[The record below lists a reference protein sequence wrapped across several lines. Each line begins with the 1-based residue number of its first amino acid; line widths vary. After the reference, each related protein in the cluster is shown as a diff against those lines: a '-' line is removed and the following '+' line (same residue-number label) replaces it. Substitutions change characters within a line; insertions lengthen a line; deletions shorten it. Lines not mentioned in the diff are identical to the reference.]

1 MNGAVVRR
9 TQESLGRVIRKP
21 PLTDRLLSKPPFR
34 YLHDVIGEVI
44 RVTGFMNGLYTDF
57 EMKSDNVKDKDAKIS
72 FLQKAIDVVIMVTGE
87 PLSVKPARIVAG
99 HEPERTNE
107 FLQAIGKCC
116 LNKLSSDDAVKR
128 VLAGDKADI
137 KGKPPSTSK
146 SQDKENRES
155 RAEEQ
160 KSHKDKEG
168 RGDNEIKDRST
179 SRDRKPREE
188 LKEEEKKQKEKERDK
203 HKDNEDRH
211 KDLEADNFREDEKHE
226 RERSKNRTS
235 KHGRE
240 TEKSRDKEKGDVE
253 REKDLDRDKGQEKE
267 RKNEGGKEKEK
278 LKERDKEKGRDKDRE
293 KDRDRGKE
301 RERDR
306 RRERGK
312 DGERLKERGTD
323 KAEKKSTGS
332 EDTLAKKTERSSKD
346 TKTEPDKESGSPARI
361 PRQSSTKGPRQRV
374 KPGAEGR
381 KEASKTATSALVEK
395 AASILKE
402 KAESVT
408 TMQEPGVLETNSPAD
423 NVSDEKAASILHAK
437 AEPRPAI
444 KHQGES
450 ASDAEGEAGN
460 RASEKPMV
468 SENGEVSNDL
478 PPHVTQRR
486 PPRPNSARPA
496 PPRIKRQESAE
507 VLLPERNGSG
517 KAVSNVIID
526 KQNSDDEDDQFVVEA
541 APQLPE
547 MPEMETEP
555 IVELDGDEKHGG
567 LVKRI
572 LETKRDYETSQQS
585 KSTEKE
591 KPLLSEAAR
600 RKEKDLVSKEIEK
613 FRASIQTLCRSAL
626 PLGKIMDYIQED
638 MDSMKNEL
646 QMWQHENKQHAE
658 ALQKEQSIT
667 DSAVEP
673 LKADL
678 AELEQLIKDQQ
689 DKICTVKANVLK
701 KEEKIRKMVLNIN
714 LSTRR

>member
-1 MNGAVVRR
+1 
-9 TQESLGRVIRKP
+9 
-21 PLTDRLLSKPPFR
+21 
-34 YLHDVIGEVI
+34 
-44 RVTGFMNGLYTDF
+44 MNGLYTDF

-128 VLAGDKADI
+128 VLAGEKADI

-235 KHGRE
+235 KQGRE

-253 REKDLDRDKGQEKE
+253 REKDLEHDKGQEKE

-374 KPGAEGR
+374 KPGAEG
-381 KEASKTATSALVEK
+381 
-395 AASILKE
+395 
-402 KAESVT
+402 
-408 TMQEPGVLETNSPAD
+408 VLETNSPAD

-526 KQNSDDEDDQFVVEA
+526 KKNSDDEDDQFVVEA

-714 LSTRR
+714 LSMRR

>member
-1 MNGAVVRR
+1 
-9 TQESLGRVIRKP
+9 
-21 PLTDRLLSKPPFR
+21 
-34 YLHDVIGEVI
+34 
-44 RVTGFMNGLYTDF
+44 
-57 EMKSDNVKDKDAKIS
+57 
-72 FLQKAIDVVIMVTGE
+72 MVTGE

-116 LNKLSSDDAVKR
+116 LNKLSSDDAVKK
-128 VLAGDKADI
+128 VLAGEKADM

-211 KDLEADNFREDEKHE
+211 KDLEADNFREGEKHE
-226 RERSKNRTS
+226 REKSKNRTS
-235 KHGRE
+235 KQGRE

-253 REKDLDRDKGQEKE
+253 QEKDLEHDKGREKE

-312 DGERLKERGTD
+312 DGEHLKERGTD
-323 KAEKKSTGS
+323 KKSTGS

-374 KPGAEGR
+374 KPGAEG
-381 KEASKTATSALVEK
+381 
-395 AASILKE
+395 
-402 KAESVT
+402 
-408 TMQEPGVLETNSPAD
+408 VLETNSPAD

-460 RASEKPMV
+460 RASEKTMV
-468 SENGEVSNDL
+468 SENGDVSNDL

-517 KAVSNVIID
+517 KPVSNVIID

-673 LKADL
+673 LKAEL

-689 DKICTVKANVLK
+689 DKICTVKANILK

>member
-21 PLTDRLLSKPPFR
+21 PLTERLLSKPPFR

-44 RVTGFMNGLYTDF
+44 RMTGFMNGLYTDF

-116 LNKLSSDDAVKR
+116 LSKLSSDDAVKR
-128 VLAGDKADI
+128 VLAGEKADI

-203 HKDNEDRH
+203 HKDKEDRH
-211 KDLEADNFREDEKHE
+211 KDLEADNFREGEKHE
-226 RERSKNRTS
+226 REKSKNRTS
-235 KHGRE
+235 KQGRE
-240 TEKSRDKEKGDVE
+240 TEKSRDKEKREME
-253 REKDLDRDKGQEKE
+253 REKELQHDKGREKE
-267 RKNEGGKEKEK
+267 RKHEGGKEKEK

-293 KDRDRGKE
+293 KDKDRGKE

-312 DGERLKERGTD
+312 DGERLKEQGTD

-332 EDTLAKKTERSSKD
+332 EDTLPKKTERSSKD
-346 TKTEPDKESGSPARI
+346 TKTEPDKESGSPTRI

-374 KPGAEGR
+374 KPGPE
-381 KEASKTATSALVEK
+381 
-395 AASILKE
+395 
-402 KAESVT
+402 
-408 TMQEPGVLETNSPAD
+408 GVLETNSPAD
-423 NVSDEKAASILHAK
+423 GISDEKAATILHAK

-444 KHQGES
+444 KHQ
-450 ASDAEGEAGN
+450 EGEAGN

-496 PPRIKRQESAE
+496 PPRIKRQESTE

-517 KAVSNVIID
+517 KAISNVIID

-585 KSTEKE
+585 KSAEKE

-613 FRASIQTLCRSAL
+613 FRVSIQTLCRSAL

-673 LKADL
+673 LKAEL

-689 DKICTVKANVLK
+689 DKICTVKANILK

>member
-128 VLAGDKADI
+128 VLAGEKADI

-235 KHGRE
+235 KQGRE

-253 REKDLDRDKGQEKE
+253 REKDLEHDKGQEKE

-374 KPGAEGR
+374 KPGAEG
-381 KEASKTATSALVEK
+381 
-395 AASILKE
+395 
-402 KAESVT
+402 
-408 TMQEPGVLETNSPAD
+408 VLETNSPAD

-444 KHQGES
+444 KHQ
-450 ASDAEGEAGN
+450 EGEAGN

-526 KQNSDDEDDQFVVEA
+526 KKNSDDEDDQFVVEA

-714 LSTRR
+714 LSMRR

>member
-235 KHGRE
+235 KQGRE
-240 TEKSRDKEKGDVE
+240 TEKSRDKEKGDAE
-253 REKDLDRDKGQEKE
+253 REKDLERDKGQEKE

-312 DGERLKERGTD
+312 DGERLKEGGTD

-507 VLLPERNGSG
+507 FLLPERNGSG

-613 FRASIQTLCRSAL
+613 FCASIQTLCRSAL

>member
-116 LNKLSSDDAVKR
+116 LNKLSSDDAVKK
-128 VLAGDKADI
+128 VLAGEKADM

-211 KDLEADNFREDEKHE
+211 KDLEADNFREGEKHE
-226 RERSKNRTS
+226 REKSKNRTS
-235 KHGRE
+235 KQGRE

-253 REKDLDRDKGQEKE
+253 QEKDLEHDKGREKE

-312 DGERLKERGTD
+312 DGEHLKERGTD
-323 KAEKKSTGS
+323 KKSTGS

-374 KPGAEGR
+374 KPGAEG
-381 KEASKTATSALVEK
+381 
-395 AASILKE
+395 
-402 KAESVT
+402 
-408 TMQEPGVLETNSPAD
+408 VLETNSPAD

-460 RASEKPMV
+460 RASEKTMV
-468 SENGEVSNDL
+468 SENGDVSNDL
-478 PPHVTQRR
+478 PPHVTQR
-486 PPRPNSARPA
+486 
-496 PPRIKRQESAE
+496 
-507 VLLPERNGSG
+507 NGSG
-517 KAVSNVIID
+517 KPVSNVIID

-673 LKADL
+673 LKAEL

-689 DKICTVKANVLK
+689 DKICTVKANILK

>member
-128 VLAGDKADI
+128 VLAGEKADI

-203 HKDNEDRH
+203 HKDKEDRH
-211 KDLEADNFREDEKHE
+211 KDLEADNFREGEKHE
-226 RERSKNRTS
+226 REKSKNRTS
-235 KHGRE
+235 KQGRE
-240 TEKSRDKEKGDVE
+240 TEKSRDKEKRDME
-253 REKDLDRDKGQEKE
+253 REKDLEHDKGREKE
-267 RKNEGGKEKEK
+267 RKHEGGREKEK

-293 KDRDRGKE
+293 KDKDRGKE

-312 DGERLKERGTD
+312 DGERLKEQGTD

-332 EDTLAKKTERSSKD
+332 EDTLPKKTERSSKD

-374 KPGAEGR
+374 KPGAEG
-381 KEASKTATSALVEK
+381 
-395 AASILKE
+395 
-402 KAESVT
+402 
-408 TMQEPGVLETNSPAD
+408 VLETNSPGD
-423 NVSDEKAASILHAK
+423 SVSDEKAATILHAK

-450 ASDAEGEAGN
+450 ASDAEGETGN

-496 PPRIKRQESAE
+496 PPRIKRQESTE

-555 IVELDGDEKHGG
+555 IMELDGDEKHGG

-572 LETKRDYETSQQS
+572 LETKRDYETSQQA

-658 ALQKEQSIT
+658 TLQKEQSIT

-673 LKADL
+673 LKAEL

-689 DKICTVKANVLK
+689 DKICTVKANILK

-714 LSTRR
+714 VSTRR

>member
-128 VLAGDKADI
+128 VLAGEKADI

-235 KHGRE
+235 KQGRE

-253 REKDLDRDKGQEKE
+253 REKDLEHDKGQEKE

-323 KAEKKSTGS
+323 KAEKKS
-332 EDTLAKKTERSSKD
+332 
-346 TKTEPDKESGSPARI
+346 GSPARI

-374 KPGAEGR
+374 KPGAE
-381 KEASKTATSALVEK
+381 
-395 AASILKE
+395 
-402 KAESVT
+402 
-408 TMQEPGVLETNSPAD
+408 GVLETNSPAD

-526 KQNSDDEDDQFVVEA
+526 KKNSDDEDDQFVVEA

-714 LSTRR
+714 LSMRR

>member
-116 LNKLSSDDAVKR
+116 LNKLSSDDAVKK
-128 VLAGDKADI
+128 VLAGEKADM

-211 KDLEADNFREDEKHE
+211 KDLEADNFREGEKHE
-226 RERSKNRTS
+226 REKSKNRTS
-235 KHGRE
+235 KQGRE

-253 REKDLDRDKGQEKE
+253 QEKDLEHDKGREKE

-312 DGERLKERGTD
+312 DGEHLKERGTD
-323 KAEKKSTGS
+323 KKSTGS

-374 KPGAEGR
+374 KPGAEG
-381 KEASKTATSALVEK
+381 
-395 AASILKE
+395 
-402 KAESVT
+402 
-408 TMQEPGVLETNSPAD
+408 VLETNSPAD

-460 RASEKPMV
+460 RASEKTMV
-468 SENGEVSNDL
+468 SENGDVSNDL

-517 KAVSNVIID
+517 KPVSNVIID

-673 LKADL
+673 LKAEL

-689 DKICTVKANVLK
+689 DKICTVKANILK